1 MGRFFKSKKFDFIQ
15 AYEKMGDLWQ
25 ELPVS
30 KKRTRKKRI
39 KRALKFFGYLGTI
52 LLLLLVISLGVV
64 FVDLKKYYTYAME
77 GKSQLEQAVEEVK
90 KGNFSRAQ
98 VLADKSAHNFYS
110 VSQRFDRL
118 ESNPLINLSGTLR
131 HQLSNYSDLSDSA
144 FLISTSLKRVSLLG
158 GNVKQILGDRE
169 ISNFEQLDKE
179 EKEELLR
186 LLYES
191 LAEIRGV
198 EANLDLALW
207 NLEKMDTNLAF
218 FPFSQQLR
226 ESQKELAQK
235 RKELGRLS
243 QIFSLIPHMAGYP
256 NNSHFLVFF
265 QNSDELRPT
274 GGFLGTYGI
283 LETRSGEIERFDTHN
298 IYHMDM
304 PLEGEMFVEPP
315 EPIGKYLNKNWY
327 MRDGNWSPDWPTTA
341 QKLDWFYHK
350 ENQMLPPANRINDF
364 QGQFD
369 GVFAIT
375 PEFVSSLLAITGPV
389 TIEGKQYNKNN
400 FKELL
405 QYQVERGYQ
414 ASNKSA
420 WDRKEVV
427 GEILQELKIKIF
439 NLPSDKWSRVVSALQ
454 NSLSRKN
461 ILLYFENDNYEKIV
475 QGFDWG
481 GRIKYSPQDYLMV
494 VDSNMGALKTDSV
507 IERGVD
513 YSLEQGL
520 NGIFVDLNI
529 NYSHHGEPS
538 WKISGYKSY
547 TRVLVPRGSELLEV
561 KRNNLGPESP
571 ADVDTGRVKDK
582 LSWGTYITLE
592 PGEVGNL
599 NLKYKL
605 PADLEKRIQR
615 AGKYVLLLQKQPG
628 VNLKNSLIDI
638 SLTNGIKSYKP
649 VGFSAS
655 MQDDNSVEWRSDITG
670 DRRIEIELEN
680 DQ

>member
-1 MGRFFKSKKFDFIQ
+1 MGSFFKSKNFDFIQ

-30 KKRTRKKRI
+30 KKRTRKKRV
-39 KRALKFFGYLGTI
+39 KRALKFFGYFGGT
-52 LLLLLVISLGVV
+52 LLLFLIIALGVAL
-64 FVDLKKYYTYAME
+64 VDLKQYYNYAID
-77 GKSQLEQAVEEVK
+77 GKSQLERAVQEMK
-90 KGNFSRAQ
+90 AGDFSRAQ
-98 VLADKSAHNFYS
+98 VLAGKSAHNFYS
-110 VSQRFDRL
+110 VSERL
-118 ESNPLINLSGTLR
+118 RRLGSNPLVNLSDTLKY
-131 HQLSNYSDLSDSA
+131 QLSNYTDLSESA
-144 FLISTSLKRVSLLG
+144 FLISTSLKRVSLWG
-158 GNVKQILGDRE
+158 SDVKQILGERE
-169 ISNFEQLDKE
+169 ISNFQDLDKR

-198 EANLDLALW
+198 EVNLDLALW
-207 NLEKMDTNLAF
+207 NLERMNTDLAF
-218 FPFSQQLR
+218 FPFSQKLR
-226 ESQKELAQK
+226 KGQKELAQK
-235 RKELGRLS
+235 RKELGHLS
-243 QIFSLIPHMAGYP
+243 QILSLLPHLAGYP
-256 NNSHFLVFF
+256 DNSHFLVFF
-265 QNSDELRPT
+265 QNNDELRPT

-283 LETRSGEIERFDTHN
+283 LETRAGEIERFDTHN

-315 EPIGKYLNKNWY
+315 RPIAEYLNQNWY
-327 MRDGNWSPDWPTTA
+327 MRDANWSPDWPTTA
-341 QKLDWFYHK
+341 KKLDWFYHK
-350 ENQMLPPANRINDF
+350 ENHMLSPADRINDF
-364 QGQFD
+364 QGEFD

-389 TIEGKQYNKNN
+389 TVEGKQYKRDN

-414 ASNKSA
+414 SSNRSA

-427 GEILQELKIKIF
+427 GKILQELKIKIF
-439 NLPSDKWSRVVSALQ
+439 NLPSAQWSRVTSCLQ
-454 NSLSRKN
+454 DNLARKN
-461 ILLYFENDNYEKIV
+461 ILLYFNNRHYQDLV
-475 QGFDWG
+475 QDLDWA
-481 GRIKYSPQDYLMV
+481 GRVKESPQDYLMV

-507 IERGVD
+507 MERGID

-529 NYSHHGEPS
+529 NYSQHGELS
-538 WKISGYKSY
+538 WKVSEYKSY

-561 KRNNLGPESP
+561 NRNNLGPENR
-571 ADVDTGRVKDK
+571 AKVDTDTVKDK

-605 PADLEKRIQR
+605 SPELEEKIKKTGR
-615 AGKYVLLLQKQPG
+615 YVLLLQKQPG

-638 SLTNGIKSYKP
+638 SLTNRIKSYKP

-655 MQDDNSVEWRSDITG
+655 LQDDNSVEWRSDITG
-670 DRRIEIELEN
+670 DRRIMIDLEN
-680 DQ
+680 E